1 MQALEED
8 LLSEINDGQNVVVKD
23 EDLEVGNQGVTYS
36 HLEQR
41 LI

>member
-36 HLEQR
+36 YLEQR